1 MDNEI
6 KTLELLGQKYISLH
20 SILNERTLRL
30 WCATEA
36 RAIGH
41 GGIIKVHKA
50 TGISKPT
57 IIKGLRELDSPSN
70 LSKDEIRLKGGGRK
84 KLTDKDPSLLMD
96 LDKLIEPITRG
107 DPESPLRWS
116 SKSTSKLAN
125 ELCEQGHRV
134 TQRTVHRIL
143 VAQKY
148 SIKSNRKS
156 KEGAKENPDRDLQ
169 FKFISDKTE
178 EFLAN
183 DTQYSLLIRRKRKI

>member
-84 KLTDKDPSLLMD
+84 SLL
-96 LDKLIEPITRG
+96 TR
-107 DPESPLRWS
+107 
-116 SKSTSKLAN
+116 
-125 ELCEQGHRV
+125 
-134 TQRTVHRIL
+134 
-143 VAQKY
+143 
-148 SIKSNRKS
+148 
-156 KEGAKENPDRDLQ
+156 
-169 FKFISDKTE
+169 
-178 EFLAN
+178 
-183 DTQYSLLIRRKRKI
+183 IRRF